1 MPFQLL
7 AAPPYRRWCKCA
19 CARPYFIMVV
29 VFYHTTRKSDTTPRL
44 CAATI
49 KAQPCVWLPYYPQPN
64 AKLPGFAITRL
75 VAALHLAQTQNQ
87 TRTPAL

>member
-1 MPFQLL
+1 M
-7 AAPPYRRWCKCA
+7 
-19 CARPYFIMVV
+19 
-29 VFYHTTRKSDTTPRL
+29 
-44 CAATI
+44 
-49 KAQPCVWLPYYPQPN
+49 PYYPQPN